1 MYNFFVPIIYNGPY
15 HNEILYIPFARSSPH
30 NFYTPFYAR
39 IQSIRVTPFLIY
51 KYTSTFLFIL
61 ISIKF
66 FSMLFRHSP
75 CMISPVRL
83 ISRERP
89 PNKNISKKKK
99 ASVFLLPSLLTIVN
113 TFHCALHTPARLFLE
128 YFFLR
133 LLRLYPSYFRGRPHL
148 S

>member
-51 KYTSTFLFIL
+51 KYMSTFLFIL

-99 ASVFLLPSLLTIVN
+99 SFCFSSAFSINNRQHVSLRITYSRASVFRIFFSSSPSPISQ
-113 TFHCALHTPARLFLE
+113 LF
-128 YFFLR
+128 
-133 LLRLYPSYFRGRPHL
+133 
-148 S
+148 